1 MEKHKFDTVFDK
13 GIKKL
18 GLEGDTILKERLWLY
33 MNYLLEE
40 NKKYNLTA
48 LNSEEEIII
57 KHFLDSLSFFTK
69 YPLSSGMKIIDIGTG
84 AGFPGLVLKIFQ
96 PDIKMVLLDS
106 IKKRIN
112 FLNNLVKI
120 LDLTGIDLLHIRAE
134 ELGRNE
140 EYREK
145 YDFAVSRA
153 VAPIN
158 ILSEYTIPFT
168 VINGKTI
175 FYKASGYQ
183 KELEAGKKAVETMGG
198 ELTALYTVQ
207 IPGIQGKRILVE
219 ITKRRATP
227 AKYPRKPGI
236 PKKRPL

>member
-1 MEKHKFDTVFDK
+1 
-13 GIKKL
+13 
-18 GLEGDTILKERLWLY
+18 
-33 MNYLLEE
+33 
-40 NKKYNLTA
+40 
-48 LNSEEEIII
+48 
-57 KHFLDSLSFFTK
+57 
-69 YPLSSGMKIIDIGTG
+69 
-84 AGFPGLVLKIFQ
+84 
-96 PDIKMVLLDS
+96 MVLLDS

-207 IPGIQGKRILVE
+207 IPGIQGERILVE